1 MDSNK
6 FILRPTKPAVPTK
19 QLSDEA
25 AKKIANV
32 ISIMLK
38 DNKK

>member
-1 MDSNK
+1 MENSK
-6 FILRPTKPAVPTK
+6 FILKNPKPQPTK

-38 DNKK
+38 DKKK

>member
-1 MDSNK
+1 MENSK
-6 FILRPTKPAVPTK
+6 FTLPSKKPQTK

-38 DNKK
+38 DKKR

>member
-1 MDSNK
+1 MDNNK
-6 FILRPTKPAVPTK
+6 FILRPIKPAAPTK

-38 DNKK
+38 DKKR

>member
-1 MDSNK
+1 MENGK
-6 FILRPTKPAVPTK
+6 FILRSQKPQTK

-38 DNKK
+38 DKKR